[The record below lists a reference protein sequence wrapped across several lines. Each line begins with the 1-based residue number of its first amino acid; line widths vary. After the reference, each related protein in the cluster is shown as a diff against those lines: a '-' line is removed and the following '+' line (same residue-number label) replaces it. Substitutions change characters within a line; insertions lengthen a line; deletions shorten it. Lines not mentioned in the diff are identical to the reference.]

1 MFCGHV
7 NLGAAVTMSLW
18 SGAGRGAAAA
28 VFAAFVACAVPYAA
42 LEWSDHRKRRR
53 MRRRAPKPSRG
64 TALPDNAVLA
74 IST

>member
-53 MRRRAPKPSRG
+53 RAPKPSRG
-64 TALPDNAVLA
+64 IALPDNAVLA

>member
-7 NLGAAVTMSLW
+7 NLGAAVTMFLW
-18 SGAGRGAAAA
+18 SAERAAAAAAA
-28 VFAAFVACAVPYAA
+28 VFVAFVACAVPYAA

-53 MRRRAPKPSRG
+53 RSAPKPSRG

>member
-28 VFAAFVACAVPYAA
+28 VFAAFVACAAPYAA
-42 LEWSDHRKRRR
+42 LEWSDHRKRPMR
-53 MRRRAPKPSRG
+53 MHRAPKPSRG